1 MRKKLFGRKQFR
13 LGLIWTI
20 VYFIQKYG
28 LASIAVLISRGYGI
42 VWCCLFLTITHVI
55 SGIVQLW
62 FYDKSQSVLHTTEWI
77 RRIKNGEFAYES
89 VRLRTKLLRRSL
101 SKLDYKMMGVILY
114 KSVQFQVKMLL
125 WAIFNFHGRAMFIIL
140 STQFDAFVTTVYT
153 RDTGGL
159 KWSPTVVFV
168 TSFIIG
174 LIYSTLVYS
183 GIGKLVTFIFS

>member
-1 MRKKLFGRKQFR
+1 MRKKLFEKKQFR
-13 LGLIWTI
+13 LGLIWTL
-20 VYFIQKYG
+20 VYLIQKYG
-28 LASIAVLISRGYGI
+28 LAAIAVQISRGYGAG
-42 VWCCLFLTITHVI
+42 WCCLFLTVTHVI
-55 SGIVQLW
+55 ASCIQIW
-62 FYDKSQSVLHTTEWI
+62 AYYKSQKILHTTDWV

-89 VRLRTKLLRRSL
+89 VRLRTKLFRRSL

-140 STQFDAFVTTVYT
+140 STQFDSFVTTVYI
-153 RDTGGL
+153 RDTDGL
-159 KWSPTVVFV
+159 RWSPTVVFI

-183 GIGKLVTFIFS
+183 GIGKLITLVFS